1 MHNLI
6 AMFFDH
12 IINER
17 GNAVIK
23 AKKNLNIVAIVPAR
37 GGSKGVPG
45 KNIRNFC
52 GKPLIAWAIE
62 TALKSRFV
70 NRVIVTTDNP
80 EIAKVAKKYGAETP
94 FLRPKK
100 LAGSATQME
109 PVLRHAIEWL
119 EKHENYKTDAIVLL
133 MPPNPLRSVKQVDEA
148 IKLFLKKDPD
158 VVVPLS
164 ELSAA
169 PHHPYW
175 IVRPVKKGNSYKLLN
190 AIGQNVKYAPARRQ
204 LLPKYYVKN
213 DLVFVMKPKILYG
226 ENPCY
231 FGGSKQ
237 EPYIVSDF
245 YDEDI
250 NIPSDW
256 EKMETK
262 FKQLKKGKI
271 K

>member
-1 MHNLI
+1 M
-6 AMFFDH
+6 
-12 IINER
+12 
-17 GNAVIK
+17 K
-23 AKKNLNIVAIVPAR
+23 IVAIVPAR
-37 GGSKGVPG
+37 GDSKGVPG

-62 TALKSRFV
+62 TALKSPLI
-70 NRVIVTTDNP
+70 NRTIVSTDSP

-119 EKHENYKTDAIVLL
+119 KKYENYKTDAIVLL
-133 MPPNPLRSVKQVDEA
+133 MPPNSLRNVKQVDEA
-148 IKLFLKKDPD
+148 IELFLKKDPD
-158 VVVPLS
+158 VVIPLS

-169 PHHPYW
+169 HHHPYW
-175 IVRPVKKGNSYKLLN
+175 IVQPVKRGNSYELLN

-213 DLVFVMKPKILYG
+213 DLVFVLKPKILYG
-226 ENPCY
+226 KNPCY
-231 FGGSKQ
+231 FGGEKQ

-256 EKMETK
+256 EKMENK
-262 FKQLKKGKI
+262 FRQLKKGMI